1 MPRPINPSMEVYK
14 KYAEVQM
21 TLEEILA
28 EFKDYAIY
36 GIVENTSIYI
46 VSNEDIVI
54 EFDSIG
60 YEDDDCVPDVY
71 EAYPVPA
78 GYPFSKVVNSLREDG
93 EHPTKLN

>member
-28 EFKDYAIY
+28 EFKDYTIY
-36 GIVENTSIYI
+36 GVMDNASIYI
-46 VSNEDIVI
+46 VDGNNAVLL
-54 EFDSIG
+54 FDSIG

-71 EAYPVPA
+71 EAFPNPL
-78 GYPFSKVVNSLREDG
+78 GEDFG
-93 EHPTKLN
+93 RTINCYLADDCKLTKLN